1 LTFVKASFP
10 GLMITI
16 SGLRDY
22 LDVRVLEE
30 DYPVGTEVTLHLK
43 KNQILPKQTAAAK
56 PGSSRF

>member
-1 LTFVKASFP
+1 
-10 GLMITI
+10 MITI

-43 KNQILPKQTAAAK
+43 KNQILPKQTATAK

>member
-1 LTFVKASFP
+1 VKASFP

-43 KNQILPKQTAAAK
+43 KYASLASK
-56 PGSSRF
+56 RFGISVIY